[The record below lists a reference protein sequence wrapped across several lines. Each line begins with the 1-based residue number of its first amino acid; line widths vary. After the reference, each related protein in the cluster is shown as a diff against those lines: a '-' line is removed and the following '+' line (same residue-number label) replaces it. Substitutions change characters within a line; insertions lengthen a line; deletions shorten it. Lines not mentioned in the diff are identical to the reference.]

1 MKVKLT
7 GVQLGAGAYSS
18 VEQVEIEGAKYAA
31 KKFMVGISMKP
42 DRFYKKFFS
51 EFHILFRLCHSNVV
65 QYQGICFLP
74 DSKYPALVMEQM
86 QTSLHQYLLN
96 SHTNLSLITKVSI
109 LLDVAKGLAYL
120 HNRKP
125 VVIHCDLTAKN
136 ILLSSEGVAKIS
148 DFGNSRIVDIDPA
161 CTSGF
166 LNTNHVPGTLV
177 YMPPEAAS
185 GHAKFN
191 RKLDVFSF
199 GHLALFTVTQVFPC
213 DLLPSTFCDD
223 NGELRARTEVER
235 RQQYVHL
242 LKQQLCEDHS
252 LTTLIKD
259 CLHNIPNMRPTA
271 ENIEHDLLVQ
281 YHMDQL
287 EQVGMKCVSVECE
300 KHECLWCAI
309 CKNMLILCYLKRMYL
324 HWTVHSSGLYTT
336 VLDSRC

>member
-1 MKVKLT
+1 MRSGDHN
-7 GVQLGAGAYSS
+7 GV
-18 VEQVEIEGAKYAA
+18 EEVEIEGAKYAA

-51 EFHILFRLCHSNVV
+51 EFHILFRLRHSNV

-74 DSKYPALVMEQM
+74 DSKYPALVMEQL

-96 SHTNLSLITKVSI
+96 SQANISLITKVSI

-125 VVIHCDLTAKN
+125 VVIHRDLTAKN

-166 LNTNHVPGTLV
+166 LNTIHVPG
-177 YMPPEAAS
+177 A
-185 GHAKFN
+185 
-191 RKLDVFSF
+191 
-199 GHLALFTVTQVFPC
+199 ALFTATQVFPC
-213 DLLPSTFCDD
+213 DLLPPTFYDD
-223 NGELRARTEVER
+223 EGKHRAHTKVER
-235 RQQYVHL
+235 RQQYIDL
-242 LKQQLCEDHS
+242 LKQQPCEDHS

-271 ENIEHDLLVQ
+271 DNTEHNLLVQ
-281 YHMDQL
+281 HHMDQ
-287 EQVGMKCVSVECE
+287 EDHISMKCVSVECK

-309 CKNMLILCYLKRMYL
+309 CKKMLNSVI
-324 HWTVHSSGLYTT
+324 
-336 VLDSRC
+336 